1 MQGTLAHEDV
11 STQGMWAPKTCNLAE
26 FFYMTKINFKTKFGI
41 NQSVEYLGDI
51 KFLSFGVIKSQKN
64 QREL

>member
-1 MQGTLAHEDV
+1 
-11 STQGMWAPKTCNLAE
+11 
-26 FFYMTKINFKTKFGI
+26 MTKINFKTKFGI

-64 QREL
+64 QRELQMNTVAEVGFNIIATELKMCHKGIY